1 MSSMSISNLS
11 VRVLGHP
18 FSVRPG
24 TDCLVWKSWKGT
36 ICLVFRYEHLPR
48 DNSRVVPTDIR
59 LDDDL
64 TLLVLGFS

>member
-11 VRVLGHP
+11 VRVLGNP